1 MPTPVAAPLPLQVAS
16 AVQTNVY
23 MQPRDVWC
31 YVILCNK
38 TIDERIFESLK
49 DKRTLAE
56 IALEEL
62 K

>member
-1 MPTPVAAPLPLQVAS
+1 MTSESKKPGMT
-16 AVQTNVY
+16 
-23 MQPRDVWC
+23 RDVWC
-31 YVILCNK
+31 YVIICNK
-38 TIDERIFESLK
+38 TIDERIFAALH